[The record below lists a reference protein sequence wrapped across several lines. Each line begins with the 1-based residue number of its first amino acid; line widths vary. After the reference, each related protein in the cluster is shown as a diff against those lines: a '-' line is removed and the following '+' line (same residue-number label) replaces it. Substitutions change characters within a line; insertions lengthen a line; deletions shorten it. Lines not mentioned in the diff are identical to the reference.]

1 MLLKTCQIPE
11 HELWD
16 ASMEQKMGLDDQSSW
31 LVHEK
36 AVQLLR
42 DKLNIRLD
50 DFGFGLLP
58 SRL

>member
-1 MLLKTCQIPE
+1 
-11 HELWD
+11 
-16 ASMEQKMGLDDQSSW
+16 MEQEMGLDDQSSW